1 MYGAGAN
8 PEPEPKPKPEP
19 PEPEPEPEPKRCG
32 VVCRWGDSVRH
43 GQGLD
48 VVAPKTGMSR
58 LTLRLDGAHRIHTR
72 TQQPNSVRIR
82 WLPEQQ
88 RVARLI
94 VVACAGWASV
104 SSTSAEWPVGSPQN
118 GTGATSAHVLTK
130 PITIPTAGA
139 TTLHVSHTV
148 AI

>member
-1 MYGAGAN
+1 M
-8 PEPEPKPKPEP
+8 
-19 PEPEPEPEPKRCG
+19 
-32 VVCRWGDSVRH
+32 RH

-58 LTLRLDGAHRIHTR
+58 LTLRLDGAHTHPPNLTEFGLDPRCRICA
-72 TQQPNSVRIR
+72 QADD
-82 WLPEQQ
+82 E
-88 RVARLI
+88 I

-118 GTGATSAHVLTK
+118 GTGAASAHVLTK

>member
-1 MYGAGAN
+1 M
-8 PEPEPKPKPEP
+8 
-19 PEPEPEPEPKRCG
+19 
-32 VVCRWGDSVRH
+32 VCRWGDSVRH

-72 TQQPNSVRIR
+72 TQQPNSVRIC

-88 RVARLI
+88 RVAGSAPKLTMI

-118 GTGATSAHVLTK
+118 GTGAASAHVLTK

>member
-1 MYGAGAN
+1 MV
-8 PEPEPKPKPEP
+8 
-19 PEPEPEPEPKRCG
+19 R
-32 VVCRWGDSVRH
+32 RWGDSVRH

-88 RVARLI
+88 RVARPVPKLTMRLI
-94 VVACAGWASV
+94 VVARAGWASV

-130 PITIPTAGA
+130 PITLPTAGA
-139 TTLHVSHTV
+139 TTSRRSSVKIDL
-148 AI
+148 AMWLLQ